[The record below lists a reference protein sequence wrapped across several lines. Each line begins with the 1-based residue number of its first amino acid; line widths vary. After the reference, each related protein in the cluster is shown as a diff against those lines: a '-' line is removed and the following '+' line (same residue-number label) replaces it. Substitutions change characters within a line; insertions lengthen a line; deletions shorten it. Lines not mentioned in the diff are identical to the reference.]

1 MAILM
6 DEMFDVIIIG
16 AGVIGLA
23 IARSLGESS
32 QKSVLVIEKE
42 ESFGRGISSRNS
54 EVIHSGIYY
63 EPDSLKAKYCL
74 SGRELL
80 YDYCDKHNIWVN
92 RCGKIVVGKNHQSD
106 DLEALFNNAQKN
118 NVPEVQI
125 IEQKEIHAL
134 EPQVDAEIALF
145 VGCTGIVSAHELMAS
160 LYKKSQ
166 DSDHDYLFKSRIVDA
181 EKTNDGYELA
191 IENPQGEVEKV
202 STQWVINAAGLESD
216 IVAEMLPHDTPSLRY
231 SKGCYYKLSSKWRGA
246 FNHLVYPLPDAAHG
260 SLGIHL
266 SFDETQMPKLG
277 PSAHWMNDR
286 QENYDVEE
294 LLLNQFH
301 DEGRR
306 YIRGLKKED
315 LSPDYAGI
323 RPKIWMNENPMPD
336 FYISHEKDKGFP
348 GWVNLIGI
356 ESPGLTSA
364 IAIGEDVATWIK

>member
-1 MAILM
+1 
-6 DEMFDVIIIG
+6 MFDVIIIG

-202 STQWVINAAGLESD
+202 STQWVINAAGLES
-216 IVAEMLPHDTPSLRY
+216 
-231 SKGCYYKLSSKWRGA
+231 
-246 FNHLVYPLPDAAHG
+246 
-260 SLGIHL
+260 
-266 SFDETQMPKLG
+266 
-277 PSAHWMNDR
+277 
-286 QENYDVEE
+286 
-294 LLLNQFH
+294 
-301 DEGRR
+301 
-306 YIRGLKKED
+306 
-315 LSPDYAGI
+315 
-323 RPKIWMNENPMPD
+323 
-336 FYISHEKDKGFP
+336 
-348 GWVNLIGI
+348 
-356 ESPGLTSA
+356 
-364 IAIGEDVATWIK
+364 